1 MVAAQPGERGEGRR
15 WFDVAELRASIKKR
29 LVKLAEGAP
38 PGELGLGSDCVM
50 PGCAIV
56 LEHAYQRWCKG
67 VPLRKFE
74 RRPASGL
81 CNLMG
86 GVDIIHYQLSGK
98 PFEQPGAALSSRQ
111 HDEIALF
118 GQLATHHVPAF
129 AKEAG
134 FMVEE
139 WRLLEEWSQVDES
152 ATGLHVTRSLNQ
164 PGSRFG
170 SGQLVA
176 ARLGQSKQF
185 LLGWIRWVHVDAANT
200 LHAGAHM
207 FPGAP
212 QVAAVRNRSSALN
225 AEKFRPA
232 FLLPAVPALKLPSRI
247 ILPPGMFRADLVVE
261 VFTASLSRCS
271 LLRLLERGSD
281 FECAAYQ
288 ATP

>member
-1 MVAAQPGERGEGRR
+1 
-15 WFDVAELRASIKKR
+15 
-29 LVKLAEGAP
+29 
-38 PGELGLGSDCVM
+38 
-50 PGCAIV
+50 
-56 LEHAYQRWCKG
+56 
-67 VPLRKFE
+67 
-74 RRPASGL
+74 
-81 CNLMG
+81 MG
-86 GVDIIHYQLSGK
+86 GVDVIHYQLSGK

-129 AKEAG
+129 AKQSG

-176 ARLGQSKQF
+176 ARPDNAKQF
-185 LLGWIRWVHVDAANT
+185 LLGWVRWVHVDAANI
-200 LHAGAHM
+200 LHAGAHI
-207 FPGAP
+207 FPGTP
-212 QVAAVRNRSSALN
+212 QVAAVRNRSSALS

-247 ILPPGMFRADLVVE
+247 ILPPGMFRPELVVE
-261 VFTASLSRCS
+261 VFAETLTRAT

-288 ATP
+288 ASP